1 MFFFCFMGGEAGERR
16 GGKLHARMH
25 ACMHAHA
32 SVTFHFPYF
41 LGMMFAVCGLFAVRR
56 KAWFGLVGVLIVSL
70 SACVVSWLAGWPAGW
85 LFLFFSFH
93 VLLRRQ
99 RTRGID
105 GGYVVCSCCGMLVSS
120 FLSVCLGSSSF
131 LSAGNT

>member
-1 MFFFCFMGGEAGERR
+1 MGGEAGERR

-56 KAWFGLVGVLIVSL
+56 KGLVLVGVVIVSL
-70 SACVVSWLAGWPAGW
+70 SACVVSWLAG
-85 LFLFFSFH
+85 FFFSF
-93 VLLRRQ
+93 LFMF
-99 RTRGID
+99 
-105 GGYVVCSCCGMLVSS
+105 Y
-120 FLSVCLGSSSF
+120 
-131 LSAGNT
+131 SAD